1 MEHKHQ
7 TNEIELEPVMLDARQ
22 GKASKILTRVRIWI
36 ASDRHRI
43 QARKWVRLIS
53 IAKDTIKEVCHTI
66 RMVEQTIDNKHQAIS
81 LLDFDELDKAKNVG
95 MKAELQMHKVEEL
108 Y

>member
-1 MEHKHQ
+1 MTK
-7 TNEIELEPVMLDARQ
+7 
-22 GKASKILTRVRIWI
+22 RVRIWI

-43 QARKWVRLIS
+43 QAH
-53 IAKDTIKEVCHTI
+53 TIKEVCHTI